1 MDSAQLAERF
11 PLSDLSSQPTLEPVV
26 EVETAVGPLLL
37 PRADQIITQIL
48 LQGRFWEAPETR
60 YLRSILGRGQA
71 FVDVGAHVGYFSVLA
86 AKRVGPSG
94 TVIAVEPEAR
104 NLDLLHRNLA
114 RNGCSNAVVLPF
126 AAHSVNGQMSLA
138 LEEENRGAHHLVPLG
153 EAVTRVDCVRL
164 DDVLPTTVDVV
175 KIDAQGYDHEIV
187 AGLERTLAANPRMIV
202 IAELSHGELDRRGVD
217 VASVLAGYEALGLTI
232 SIFDGRGRVR
242 RVTAEDVLM
251 QKSRPDF
258 SLILE
263 RPAAPAFSALGPR
276 ARPRIADRLEVN
288 EVSDGLI
295 VFQSSR
301 NRVHQLNQ
309 TAGLVLDLCT
319 GERTV
324 AEIAS
329 VLQQTYE
336 LPHAPTDEVVRCL
349 ERLGSEGLVT

>member
-11 PLSDLSSQPTLEPVV
+11 PLSDLSSQPTREPVV

-37 PRADQIITQIL
+37 PRADQFITQIL
-48 LQGRFWEAPETR
+48 LQGRFWEGPETR
-60 YLRSILGRGQA
+60 YLRSTLGRGQT

-86 AKRVGPSG
+86 AKRVGPTG

-153 EAVTRVDCVRL
+153 EAATTVRCVRL

-175 KIDAQGYDHEIV
+175 KIDAQGYDHEIL
-187 AGLERTLAANPRMIV
+187 AGLEQTLAANPGMIV
-202 IAELSHGELDRRGVD
+202 IAELSHGELGRRGVD

-242 RVTAEDVLM
+242 RVAAEDVLVRE
-251 QKSRPDF
+251 SPPDL

-263 RPAAPAFSALGPR
+263 RAPSFSALGPS
-276 ARPRIADRLEVN
+276 ARPRIADQLEVN

-295 VFQSSR
+295 VFQPSR

-309 TAGLVLDLCT
+309 TAAVVLDLCT

-329 VLQQTYE
+329 LLQQTYE
-336 LPHAPTDEVVRCL
+336 LPHTPTDQVVECL
-349 ERLGSEGLVT
+349 ERLASEGLVS